1 MPNPDRV
8 THCQSQDRIGKQPGL
23 QGFFLYSSPIREKGK
38 KKEMAELLREEEAPF
53 FLYPPTAHTGAKKA
67 HALESSPRLGGLQSL
82 QPRTGVLAV
91 EGLES
96 LAWRTAARQGMPAG
110 RPSF

>member
-1 MPNPDRV
+1 
-8 THCQSQDRIGKQPGL
+8 
-23 QGFFLYSSPIREKGK
+23 
-38 KKEMAELLREEEAPF
+38 MAELLREEEAPL
-53 FLYPPTAHTGAKKA
+53 FLYPPTTHTGAKKA

-96 LAWRTAARQGMPAG
+96 LAWRTGNALYCRHTCIFHQKHLSLNFQNLKKKQAWQI
-110 RPSF
+110 PSCPG